1 MPPNAIKMH
10 VMHTKRKV
18 KSILLFFP
26 LILNHSVRSDYI
38 PKKTVTCNNAVTQCH
53 VDGFQRSLRYQF
65 NLVYNPSLQEKRSLR
80 LRPKGLRSSV
90 LGLRSSF
97 LNLRFR
103 PIPSRPASRSEMRFG
118 GEKVAI

>member
-38 PKKTVTCNNAVTQCH
+38 PKKTVTCNN
-53 VDGFQRSLRYQF
+53 LRNVMLTVSKGAYAT
-65 NLVYNPSLQEKRSLR
+65 NL
-80 LRPKGLRSSV
+80 
-90 LGLRSSF
+90 
-97 LNLRFR
+97 
-103 PIPSRPASRSEMRFG
+103 A
-118 GEKVAI
+118 